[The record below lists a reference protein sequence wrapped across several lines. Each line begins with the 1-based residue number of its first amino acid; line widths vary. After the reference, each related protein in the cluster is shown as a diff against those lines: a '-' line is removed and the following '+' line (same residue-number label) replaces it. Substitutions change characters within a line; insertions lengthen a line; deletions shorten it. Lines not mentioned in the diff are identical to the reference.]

1 MTYEPLQIMP
11 GGRVVLDIGPVHE
24 VELLELLGSGNFG
37 YVWKVKDLSTN
48 IPYALKI
55 LQQIIP
61 GSVEEQRVR
70 LEAEVAIASPYIAEV
85 HGLKEW
91 NEHTFLILFEY
102 FEGTSLDKLLEL
114 GTLPSTQK
122 KVIFLQILKGV
133 AAAHHHNIIHRDLKP
148 GNILVNSLGKV
159 KLIDFGISK
168 FKDKAIT
175 ASGYTLG
182 TIPYMA
188 PELNDQG
195 AEIADARCDIY
206 ALGQIFYELAMGE
219 HFWTRQDWETVEDL
233 MQYLDQVPSPAE
245 AIDLSDFHCDFF
257 SHARGVLARMVKR
270 RAEERYATIEDIL
283 LDLGETPECP
293 PVSPPVDAPDVPLDS
308 LLPSSTEIN
317 LDSPLL
323 IVETGANRLARTVL
337 SLRDGEQRELGRF
350 DLAGGDE
357 SISRRHLELSR
368 RGSRYYVR
376 DLGSKHGTMVRGL
389 RLKRGDAPAPL
400 EHDSHLKVGDIFLRF
415 AFLAKR

>member
-1 MTYEPLQIMP
+1 MP
-11 GGRVVLDIGPVHE
+11 GGHVVLDISAVHE

-37 YVWKVKDLSTN
+37 YVWKVKDTSTDRL
-48 IPYALKI
+48 YALKI

-70 LEAEVAIASPYIAEV
+70 LEAEVAIDSPYVAEV

-102 FEGTSLDKLLEL
+102 FDGTSLDKLLEL
-114 GTLPSTQK
+114 GTLTSAQK

-133 AAAHHHNIIHRDLKP
+133 AAAHRHNIIHRDLKP
-148 GNILVNSLGKV
+148 GNILADRFDKV

-175 ASGYTLG
+175 TSGYTLG
-182 TIPYMA
+182 TVPYMA

-219 HFWTRQDWETVEDL
+219 HFWTRQSWETVEDL
-233 MQYLDQVPSPAE
+233 MQYLDQVPAPAE
-245 AIDLSDFHCDFF
+245 AIDLSDFRCDFF
-257 SHARGVLARMVKR
+257 PHARKVLARMVKR
-270 RAEERYATIEDIL
+270 RVEERYAAVEDIL
-283 LDLGETPECP
+283 WDLGETPERIP
-293 PVSPPVDAPDVPLDS
+293 ASPPIDAPDVPLGS
-308 LLPSSTEIN
+308 LLPSSAEIN

-323 IVETGANRLARTVL
+323 IVETGTNRLARTVL
-337 SLRDGEQRELGRF
+337 SLRKGEQRELGRF

-368 RGSRYYVR
+368 RGSQYYVR
-376 DLGSKHGTMVRGL
+376 DLGSKHGTMICGI
-389 RLKRGDAPAPL
+389 RLKRGDAPMPL
-400 EHDSHLKVGDIFLRF
+400 EHDSHLKVGNIFLRF
-415 AFLAKR
+415 AFLAQK